1 MKKIIYS
8 ILMLSLVF
16 TACDP
21 LEDVYNEVGSVDD
34 TIVGDATITLTND
47 DYDLLDLGRYYFD
60 SEDEAK
66 EALPSFISELYPVW
80 GAGSSVVVNYNLN
93 NEVSVSSYTVTD
105 ADYSDLGLTY
115 FDSEGDFE
123 SFFSF
128 KYPNVTDKGS
138 VVYLTYNAVPEI
150 VNYELTDADYELVG
164 NGRFDNFDIRSGAA
178 EESIEVRREKIQTIL
193 LNNFPDNVPGV
204 IYEVTYATYD
214 GSVGQDTMQVVLT
227 DNSPTDVAEYTLENA
242 DYELVGNGRYYNF
255 DIRPGRA
262 EESIEVRREKIET
275 ILLNNFPASVEGD
288 FYLVTYA
295 IYDGAAGTREMLL
308 RFDGTNWNIFT
319 ALTYEFYT
327 FAPVETTST
336 FVYTSEWSAPYEV
349 TDEDYAQM
357 GQRFNNFDGRSE
369 EARAEALRLLEVF
382 LGQKYPFASV
392 DQFLALEYKSFTG
405 SGNDV
410 VIANFVFDGNSWNA
424 VPLIIETSLQFG
436 FEDGQWV
443 PDNTIKY
450 TLTNADYALVGNDRY
465 NNFDIRPG
473 RNEESIEVR
482 LEKINTI
489 LLNNFPDLEEGQKF
503 LVTYNIYNGSNGVLT
518 MSVIKEGEVYIL
530 NE

>member
-16 TACDP
+16 TACDQ

-164 NGRFDNFDIRSGAA
+164 NGRFDNFDISGIIIKNTPPYLEIRDIIGGILINSFRSP
-178 EESIEVRREKIQTIL
+178 KK
-193 LNNFPDNVPGV
+193 N
-204 IYEVTYATYD
+204 
-214 GSVGQDTMQVVLT
+214 
-227 DNSPTDVAEYTLENA
+227 
-242 DYELVGNGRYYNF
+242 
-255 DIRPGRA
+255 
-262 EESIEVRREKIET
+262 
-275 ILLNNFPASVEGD
+275 
-288 FYLVTYA
+288 
-295 IYDGAAGTREMLL
+295 
-308 RFDGTNWNIFT
+308 
-319 ALTYEFYT
+319 
-327 FAPVETTST
+327 
-336 FVYTSEWSAPYEV
+336 
-349 TDEDYAQM
+349 
-357 GQRFNNFDGRSE
+357 
-369 EARAEALRLLEVF
+369 
-382 LGQKYPFASV
+382 
-392 DQFLALEYKSFTG
+392 
-405 SGNDV
+405 
-410 VIANFVFDGNSWNA
+410 
-424 VPLIIETSLQFG
+424 
-436 FEDGQWV
+436 
-443 PDNTIKY
+443 
-450 TLTNADYALVGNDRY
+450 
-465 NNFDIRPG
+465 
-473 RNEESIEVR
+473 
-482 LEKINTI
+482 
-489 LLNNFPDLEEGQKF
+489 
-503 LVTYNIYNGSNGVLT
+503 
-518 MSVIKEGEVYIL
+518 
-530 NE
+530 